1 MFSNRKYVH
10 FDENFTFSN
19 SASLTSQ
26 ITDFCNTV
34 RKFTDYCFIHSLQ
47 RRHSWAIRYLFVR
60 NVCNLD
66 NFDKWVFFKCIM
78 NEFNSFLSK
87 AYELITPLNNECTW
101 TFTRLFFRQSESVPT
116 WMFLSW
122 IPQLLANM
130 NTENLHAIDSIIAR
144 ITETYPQAM
153 LYPYRLS
160 RESFKMDNE
169 HLFDIV
175 QKYVFPDNSLYFIH
189 LRFSMLEVL
198 EIIF

>member
-66 NFDKWVFFKCIM
+66 NFDKWVFFKYIM

-87 AYELITPLNNECTW
+87 AYLNIYPVVFSAE
-101 TFTRLFFRQSESVPT
+101 
-116 WMFLSW
+116 W
-122 IPQLLANM
+122 IGSDMDVPQLDPAVAGQHEHRKSARHRFHNCED
-130 NTENLHAIDSIIAR
+130 NRNLSSSHA
-144 ITETYPQAM
+144 
-153 LYPYRLS
+153 LS
-160 RESFKMDNE
+160 
-169 HLFDIV
+169 L
-175 QKYVFPDNSLYFIH
+175 
-189 LRFSMLEVL
+189 
-198 EIIF
+198 